1 MGVEYVG
8 VFIPIIFMVCITVII
23 LNKQNSRKSNS
34 RDRESLDEMYYAMKD
49 LKKRIAN
56 LETIL
61 YEREQRR

>member
-1 MGVEYVG
+1 MGVEYIG
-8 VFIPIIFMVCITVII
+8 VFIPIIFMICITVII

-34 RDRESLDEMYYAMKD
+34 RDRESLDEMYYAIKD
-49 LKKRIAN
+49 MKKRISN